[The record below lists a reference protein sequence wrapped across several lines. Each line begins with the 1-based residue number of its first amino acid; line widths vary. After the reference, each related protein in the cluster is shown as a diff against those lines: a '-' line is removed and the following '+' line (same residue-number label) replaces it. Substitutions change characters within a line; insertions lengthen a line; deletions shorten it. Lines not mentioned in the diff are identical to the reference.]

1 MFYVSSL
8 ISSKNQCMV
17 TDTSDGVT
25 EIYSEKDLIRI
36 SKSIPYDIA
45 GVRVINGRY
54 SIIAVTN
61 PAEMLFDELRA
72 QFYGYFSRECY
83 VSNEDYRT
91 KGTFAVRDWGEW
103 GVSEYDENPDR
114 FEEDYDFQCLGRKW
128 VERLNSIMKN
138 FRDMFGFE
146 FEYSIGEKNYI
157 YFRPKRM

>member
-83 VSNEDYRT
+83 GSNEDYRT
-91 KGTFAVRDWGEW
+91 RVLSQSVIGVNGEYQNMMI
-103 GVSEYDENPDR
+103 VQIDTKKITTSS
-114 FEEDYDFQCLGRKW
+114 
-128 VERLNSIMKN
+128 VLNGN
-138 FRDMFGFE
+138 G
-146 FEYSIGEKNYI
+146 
-157 YFRPKRM
+157 